1 MPRGLRI
8 GWIFFFLLEAQKIS
22 SVYIDGNKKQSKNL
36 ERLVHV
42 RARGVLTS

>member
-1 MPRGLRI
+1 MPRGLRV
-8 GWIFFFLLEAQKIS
+8 GWIFFLLEAQKIS